1 MNETKD
7 IKDIESLYQ
16 TMLENT
22 EVGCKPKALGDDEWS
37 KKRADEPNAPEDA
50 DGVQDIVTPEEAA
63 DDNELYLK
71 KISERLKESKE
82 KSGKSGG
89 KEINNFET
97 MSEDNNK
104 NIFDKLY
111 STIMEGENPFDDMGE
126 DPFAGGDEE
135 EGLDAPEEGLGE
147 DEVSLSLPRDLAEKL
162 LDTLNAELGGEEPGL
177 GEEDDLGLGDEEGLE
192 DELAMDAVVSEPA
205 PKPLGGGDR
214 EHKDAGNVSAGSNK
228 VAASKMSPDG
238 GTASGDASGDDPA
251 PKKLGGHGDRQHKD
265 AGNVSAGSN
274 KVKTTPTGVFK

>member
-104 NIFDKLY
+104 NIFEVM
-111 STIMEGENPFDDMGE
+111 ME
-126 DPFAGGDEE
+126 ATKVCS
-135 EGLDAPEEGLGE
+135 LGE
-147 DEVSLSLPRDLAEKL
+147 ITNTLFEV
-162 LDTLNAELGGEEPGL
+162 GGQYRRN
-177 GEEDDLGLGDEEGLE
+177 
-192 DELAMDAVVSEPA
+192 M
-205 PKPLGGGDR
+205 
-214 EHKDAGNVSAGSNK
+214 
-228 VAASKMSPDG
+228 
-238 GTASGDASGDDPA
+238 
-251 PKKLGGHGDRQHKD
+251 
-265 AGNVSAGSN
+265 
-274 KVKTTPTGVFK
+274 